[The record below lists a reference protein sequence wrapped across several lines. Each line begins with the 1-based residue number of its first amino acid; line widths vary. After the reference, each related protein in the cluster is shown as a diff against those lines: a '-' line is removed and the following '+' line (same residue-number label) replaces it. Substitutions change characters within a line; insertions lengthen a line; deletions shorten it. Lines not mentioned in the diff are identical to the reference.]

1 MRNQILII
9 LGTEDKN
16 LAVMSVHSID
26 DGNTVKGSLP
36 GTGEAAWSWHGRYH
50 YSSRQPIPSGTIF
63 LYEFFIFI
71 RKDYLIYSRQQ
82 KIDGRDSGI

>member
-16 LAVMSVHSID
+16 LAVMSGHSID

-36 GTGEAAWSWHGRYH
+36 KTGKFAWSWHGRH
-50 YSSRQPIPSGTIF
+50 QVGSQPDPSGTIF
-63 LYEFFIFI
+63 LYEFFIII
-71 RKDYLIYSRQQ
+71 RKVYIIYSRLQ
-82 KIDGRDSGI
+82 KNVGRDSGI